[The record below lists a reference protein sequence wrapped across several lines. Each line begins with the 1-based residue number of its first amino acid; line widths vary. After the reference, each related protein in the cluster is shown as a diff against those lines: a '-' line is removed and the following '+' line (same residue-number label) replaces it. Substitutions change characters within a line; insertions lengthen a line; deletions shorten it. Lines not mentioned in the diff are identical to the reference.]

1 MEVWMNKFLATIWK
15 ELVILWED
23 SLIFLRCVLYT
34 VVIIFL
40 MIGAAATFTGAPA
53 PGIFLLVLNVLLL
66 FLMRKLGRAAF
77 ADFDKDFQE
86 MVRKNLEEQNPD
98 GGE

>member
-1 MEVWMNKFLATIWK
+1 
-15 ELVILWED
+15 
-23 SLIFLRCVLYT
+23 
-34 VVIIFL
+34 
-40 MIGAAATFTGAPA
+40 MIGAAASFTGAPA